1 MKKYTDKM
9 FLAEKPNQD
18 RVVAVRIKDGEF
30 YFLAWM
36 VNAER
41 YRIQSADNLNG
52 YLMDREYL
60 LKTGDIRKAVQKTGK
75 YMDVLYRIGANGNS
89 IDKEFADEYERF
101 LSLFTFGRFSASRIT
116 AWYGIIGL
124 SENELRDFGEDF
136 HDGDYIFIMD
146 ETRTNEDVEA
156 FKQKCYEAY
165 QLEWM
170 LSHGYSLEETI
181 NAVGDIVTEH
191 LEDPENEFP
200 EEAFEVSNT
209 ICKCY
214 EQFGNE
220 VGFQGE
226 IFACK
231 EEFLK
236 EEFLSAT
243 YMDRLLS
250 LMPEPAKKKALWK
263 KIVEGGTADEQ

>member
-41 YRIQSADNLNG
+41 YRIQYADNHNG

-60 LKTGDIRKAVQKTGK
+60 LKTGDIRKAVQKTGR

-124 SENELRDFGEDF
+124 SENELRDFGGDF

-146 ETRTNEDVEA
+146 ETRTNEDIEA

-170 LSHGYSLEETI
+170 MSHGISLAEALNT
-181 NAVGDIVTEH
+181 VGSNFQNVIDKEKPDITDAYNILYGEGYMY
-191 LEDPENEFP
+191 
-200 EEAFEVSNT
+200 ASG
-209 ICKCY
+209 
-214 EQFGNE
+214 QAA
-220 VGFQGE
+220 GFST
-226 IFACK
+226 K
-231 EEFLK
+231 EEFLNF
-236 EEFLSAT
+236 EFLSAT

-250 LMPEPAKKKALWK
+250 LMPEPAKKKVLWK
-263 KIVEGGTADEQ
+263 EIVEGGAADEQ